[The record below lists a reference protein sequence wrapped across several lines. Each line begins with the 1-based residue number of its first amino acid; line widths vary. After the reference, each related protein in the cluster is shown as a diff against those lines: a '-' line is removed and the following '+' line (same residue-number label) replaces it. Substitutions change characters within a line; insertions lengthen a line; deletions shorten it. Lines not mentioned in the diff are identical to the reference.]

1 MTLATAPNVF
11 NTEAAT
17 RQAAIQKMVIEDF
30 LNANPSIG
38 IKMVDGRPM
47 YYRTT
52 NYATGDII
60 ESRDPRK
67 VV

>member
-1 MTLATAPNVF
+1 MNIATAPNVF
-11 NTEAAT
+11 NAEAAA
-17 RQAAIQKMVIEDF
+17 RQAAIQKMVIDDF
-30 LNANPSIG
+30 LRANPSIG

-52 NYATGDII
+52 NYATGAII